1 MTTRYDVVRLLD
13 ERRALFIER
22 ETHKRR
28 RRLSLVSLLGNT
40 TKLFLFF
47 EFFCLGFSGRLL
59 GYSIEKE
66 GEEEDRD
73 ISAVEKNI
81 CVRATKKKGT
91 RARFGLFVSSKDSGE
106 KDDFLGKKRV
116 LP

>member
-1 MTTRYDVVRLLD
+1 MMLFGFWTSDGRFLSR
-13 ERRALFIER
+13 ERRTKDDDDF
-22 ETHKRR
+22 
-28 RRLSLVSLLGNT
+28 LSSLSWGIPQNS
-40 TKLFLFF
+40 FFFF

-81 CVRATKKKGT
+81 CVRATKK
-91 RARFGLFVSSKDSGE
+91 
-106 KDDFLGKKRV
+106 
-116 LP
+116 

>member
-1 MTTRYDVVRLLD
+1 MMLFGFWTSDGRFLSR
-13 ERRALFIER
+13 ERRTKDDDDF
-22 ETHKRR
+22 
-28 RRLSLVSLLGNT
+28 LSSLLGNT